1 MFKYKII
8 HDIQTDMFKLISV
21 DSPNSTQPSVVTG
34 WHYLFSHA
42 MREFKM
48 LAKHPENRIVEI
60 TAWDY
65 F

>member
-1 MFKYKII
+1 MFKYTII
-8 HDIQTDMFKLISV
+8 HDIQTDMFKLISS
-21 DSPNSTQPSVVTG
+21 DSAVVTG

-42 MREFKM
+42 LREFKM